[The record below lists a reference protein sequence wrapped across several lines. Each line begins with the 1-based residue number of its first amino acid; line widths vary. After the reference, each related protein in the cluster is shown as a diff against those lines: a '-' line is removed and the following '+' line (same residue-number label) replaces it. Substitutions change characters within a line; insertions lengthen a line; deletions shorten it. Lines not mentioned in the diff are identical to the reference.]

1 VVLWIRCNA
10 VAAATV
16 VAGALSTRIE
26 IMHTSGLRFIAVATL
41 SLSACGDDKNEVTGD
56 TVTTTQTSSTS
67 SGTTEAASTGE
78 PATGSTSTGTTATP
92 TTGEPITTG
101 TPLDT
106 STGGESTGSSSTGGE
121 SSTTN
126 FEGLSL
132 AADVYPMWNPP
143 ARCDCHTPGSGGL
156 KMGTVDE
163 AFMNLVGVPAQE
175 APDLSRI
182 EPGDREASYLWHK
195 INGTHVEVGG
205 SGNQMPLGAPP
216 LDPAIVDLIGQWIDD
231 GAHK

>member
-1 VVLWIRCNA
+1 
-10 VAAATV
+10 
-16 VAGALSTRIE
+16 
-26 IMHTSGLRFIAVATL
+26 MHTSGLRFIAVATL

-67 SGTTEAASTGE
+67 SGTTDAASTGE

-106 STGGESTGSSSTGGE
+106 STGGESTGSSTGGE

-163 AFMNLVGVPAQE
+163 AFMNLVGVAAQE
-175 APDLSRI
+175 APLSRI

-205 SGNQMPLGAPP
+205 SGNQLPLGAPP
-216 LDPAIVDLIGQWIDD
+216 LDPVIVELIGQWIDD

>member
-1 VVLWIRCNA
+1 
-10 VAAATV
+10 
-16 VAGALSTRIE
+16 
-26 IMHTSGLRFIAVATL
+26 MHTPGLRFIVVATL
-41 SLSACGDDKNEVTGD
+41 SLSACGDAKNEVTGD
-56 TVTTTQTSSTS
+56 TVTTTQTSATSS
-67 SGTTEAASTGE
+67 SGTTEAATTGE
-78 PATGSTSTGTTATP
+78 PLTGSTSTGTTATP
-92 TTGEPITTG
+92 TTGEPTTG

-106 STGGESTGSSSTGGE
+106 STGDETGSSSSGGE
-121 SSTTN
+121 STTTG
-126 FEGLSL
+126 FTGLSL

-143 ARCDCHTPGSGGL
+143 VRCDCHTPGSGGL

-175 APDLSRI
+175 APGLSRI